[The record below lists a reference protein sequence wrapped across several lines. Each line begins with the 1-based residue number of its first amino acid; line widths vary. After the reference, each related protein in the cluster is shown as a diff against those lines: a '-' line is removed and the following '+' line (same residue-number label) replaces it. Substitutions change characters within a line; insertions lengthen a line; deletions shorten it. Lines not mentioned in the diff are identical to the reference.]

1 MSNIETNSYDKVA
14 REILDTGWFE
24 DSKSDYNSMF
34 FKHVTYSG
42 ELHVLDIGSH
52 LGLWALRILE
62 HSKNNSIST
71 KMLCVDPCID
81 STDSFESNT
90 SEYSSLIEHFELAI
104 TDETENTLYIK
115 HLEQNSLGS
124 IQISPMIRNTI
135 VDEMAVSGPPGP
147 DLYPNE
153 IVLGVAQTVTAQKI
167 ITEYSQNIS
176 PSSLNAVVCYACG
189 YEYQILKSLNLRN
202 RGVKIISCPSCARQ
216 GFEVINTVKI
226 LENKLSHIKTPI
238 TLSIIGCVVNGPGE
252 AKETDIGLTG
262 GGKGTHQIYVNGIT
276 DHIIK
281 NENVADY
288 IVNFV
293 LKEIEQRKS
302 IQLK

>member
-104 TDETENTLYIK
+104 TDENEDTLYIK
-115 HLEQNSLGS
+115 SLEQNSLGS
-124 IQISPMIRNTI
+124 IQISPLNQKTLITQLT
-135 VDEMAVSGPPGP
+135 GPPGP
-147 DLYPNE
+147 DLYPDE
-153 IVLGVAQTVTAQKI
+153 IVLGVAKAATAQKI
-167 ITEYSQNIS
+167 ITEHSQNIS

-189 YEYQILKSLNLRN
+189 YEYQILKSLQFLF
-202 RGVKIISCPSCARQ
+202 SSSQ
-216 GFEVINTVKI
+216 
-226 LENKLSHIKTPI
+226 PI
-238 TLSIIGCVVNGPGE
+238 TYIFQLYDNTLQQCGSSLSEVLSYMESHGFNYEKTNLHYAISHNNNH
-252 AKETDIGLTG
+252 L
-262 GGKGTHQIYVNGIT
+262 
-276 DHIIK
+276 DHTYYTFYK
-281 NENVADY
+281 
-288 IVNFV
+288 
-293 LKEIEQRKS
+293 
-302 IQLK
+302 

>member
-1 MSNIETNSYDKVA
+1 MSNIETNPYDKVA

-34 FKHVTYSG
+34 FKHVTHSG

-62 HSKNNSIST
+62 YSKNNNIST

-189 YEYQILKSLNLRN
+189 YEYQILKSLQFLF
-202 RGVKIISCPSCARQ
+202 SSSQ
-216 GFEVINTVKI
+216 
-226 LENKLSHIKTPI
+226 PI
-238 TLSIIGCVVNGPGE
+238 TYIFQLYDNTLQQCGSSLSEVLSYMESHGFNYE
-252 AKETDIGLTG
+252 KTDLHYATS
-262 GGKGTHQIYVNGIT
+262 HNNQHL
-276 DHIIK
+276 DHTYYTFYK
-281 NENVADY
+281 
-288 IVNFV
+288 
-293 LKEIEQRKS
+293 
-302 IQLK
+302 